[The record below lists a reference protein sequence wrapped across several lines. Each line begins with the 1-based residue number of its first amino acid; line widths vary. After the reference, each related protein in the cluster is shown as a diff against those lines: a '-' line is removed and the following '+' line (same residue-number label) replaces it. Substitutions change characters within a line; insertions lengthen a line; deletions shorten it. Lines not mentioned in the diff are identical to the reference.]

1 MVGKDSCTPFTRH
14 HMKDKNS
21 NDPMDDRSLLPKL
34 EPSKGCINQVS
45 IPLPLPDDAQSTSSE
60 GSSRN
65 GENYERGNWG
75 KQLDFFLSCV
85 GYAVGL
91 GNIWRFPYLCYRSGG
106 GAFLVPYILF
116 LVICG
121 MPLFFLE
128 LSFGQ
133 FASLGPVTIWK
144 ISPLF
149 KGLGYGMV
157 IISGIVCIYY
167 NVIIAWTLYYIY
179 QSLTSLLPWST
190 CGNWWNTPNCIDR
203 HYDPNLLLNNTHIM
217 NDSMV
222 INNMYAS
229 NETAKISDNI
239 DKRMTSSEE
248 FWLNYVL
255 RLTAGINDLGEIQ
268 WPLVLSLFIAWIVVF
283 LCLMKGV
290 KSSGK
295 VVYVSATF
303 PYIVLVILLIRGV
316 TLPGAW
322 NGIVFYLTPR
332 WELLK
337 SFKVWGDAATQ
348 IFYSVGAAWG
358 AVLTMASYN
367 RFSNNCYR
375 DSLLVPIINC
385 STSIFAGLV
394 VFSIIG
400 YMSYETGKPIE
411 EVVSQGPGLAFVVYP
426 EAVSRLPLSPLWA
439 LLFFFMLFTI
449 GLDSQFGMFEATVSA
464 FVDEF
469 PILKK
474 RKILFTG
481 IMCSILFIL
490 GLPCVTGGGMYILQL
505 MDWYSATFALMII
518 SLLETVVIGWI
529 YGADRFMQDIAL
541 MINRVPP
548 FWWKLCWCFITPFA
562 ILALLIFIVINH
574 SAVTYNHYVYPDWS
588 IALGWIM
595 AVLPLIPIPLMAA
608 IQIYRTK
615 GTLSQRIINNL
626 RPSPEWGPASE
637 ENRLLY
643 KKSLSIV
650 SSNFRQSH
658 VAGLTHSESQASYG
672 KVSLNTAELALSAP
686 NDDLPLQSES
696 VV

>member
-1 MVGKDSCTPFTRH
+1 
-14 HMKDKNS
+14 
-21 NDPMDDRSLLPKL
+21 
-34 EPSKGCINQVS
+34 
-45 IPLPLPDDAQSTSSE
+45 
-60 GSSRN
+60 
-65 GENYERGNWG
+65 
-75 KQLDFFLSCV
+75 
-85 GYAVGL
+85 
-91 GNIWRFPYLCYRSGG
+91 
-106 GAFLVPYILF
+106 
-116 LVICG
+116 
-121 MPLFFLE
+121 
-128 LSFGQ
+128 
-133 FASLGPVTIWK
+133 
-144 ISPLF
+144 
-149 KGLGYGMV
+149 
-157 IISGIVCIYY
+157 
-167 NVIIAWTLYYIY
+167 
-179 QSLTSLLPWST
+179 
-190 CGNWWNTPNCIDR
+190 
-203 HYDPNLLLNNTHIM
+203 
-217 NDSMV
+217 
-222 INNMYAS
+222 
-229 NETAKISDNI
+229 
-239 DKRMTSSEE
+239 
-248 FWLNYVL
+248 
-255 RLTAGINDLGEIQ
+255 
-268 WPLVLSLFIAWIVVF
+268 
-283 LCLMKGV
+283 
-290 KSSGK
+290 
-295 VVYVSATF
+295 
-303 PYIVLVILLIRGV
+303 
-316 TLPGAW
+316 
-322 NGIVFYLTPR
+322 
-332 WELLK
+332 
-337 SFKVWGDAATQ
+337 
-348 IFYSVGAAWG
+348 
-358 AVLTMASYN
+358 
-367 RFSNNCYR
+367 
-375 DSLLVPIINC
+375 
-385 STSIFAGLV
+385 
-394 VFSIIG
+394 
-400 YMSYETGKPIE
+400 
-411 EVVSQGPGLAFVVYP
+411 
-426 EAVSRLPLSPLWA
+426 
-439 LLFFFMLFTI
+439 
-449 GLDSQFGMFEATVSA
+449 MFEATVSA